1 MVKNNK
7 FMYLWRASLIN
18 RNNTVRIQVEVAAPD
33 YDNAVILANN
43 VNPEYDKVEW
53 CRKILS
59 FTD

>member
-1 MVKNNK
+1 MGKNNK

-33 YDNAVILANN
+33 YDNAVILAKN

>member
-1 MVKNNK
+1 MAKNNK

-33 YDNAVILANN
+33 YDNAVILAKN

-59 FTD
+59 FIK